1 MFLVLDRVEVINSG
15 LFFRNKHTNYDTSYR
30 WHIYI
35 YQGSKRGR
43 RPLLHY
49 IPKYYLFDI
58 DSRHYFLFRMLLRE
72 NLINFIGLLAKV
84 NKDLTFDLYHIFNV
98 KLGMIVVFITL
109 KHGFC
114 SYQNYKIY
122 WIDFIRC
129 HKMIRHKKWTAK
141 TTRWKKW
148 RT

>member
-15 LFFRNKHTNYDTSYR
+15 LFLRNKHTNYDTSYR

-35 YQGSKRGR
+35 YIRVPKGEGVLY
-43 RPLLHY
+43 PDPLHY

-84 NKDLTFDLYHIFNV
+84 NKDLTFDLYHIFNE
-98 KLGMIVVFITL
+98 KLETILVLLHCYMIFVF
-109 KHGFC
+109 
-114 SYQNYKIY
+114 N
-122 WIDFIRC
+122 
-129 HKMIRHKKWTAK
+129 MILNTWTS
-141 TTRWKKW
+141 
-148 RT
+148 